1 MTRKWNK
8 VKESLRRT
16 REFVAG
22 VLIGSAAVTPVFAA
36 ASDITIDDMR
46 MPILIGSLVLLLA
59 GLVLKATRRKHA
71 SPPEPGHASPPEPAL
86 KEFSEGIGQYRLQ
99 LGRGDAF

>member
-1 MTRKWNK
+1 MTRKLKK

-16 REFVAG
+16 RDFVAG

-36 ASDITIDDMR
+36 TDITIDDMR

-71 SPPEPGHASPPEPAL
+71 SPPKPGHASPPEPAL

>member
-16 REFVAG
+16 REFAAG

-36 ASDITIDDMR
+36 TDITIDDMR

-59 GLVLKATRRKHA
+59 GLVLKAMRRKHA
-71 SPPEPGHASPPEPAL
+71 SPPEPGL

-99 LGRGDAF
+99 LGRGDAY

>member
-22 VLIGSAAVTPVFAA
+22 VLIGSAAITPVFAA
-36 ASDITIDDMR
+36 TDITIDDMR

-59 GLVLKATRRKHA
+59 GLVLKATRRKHV
-71 SPPEPGHASPPEPAL
+71 SPPELGHASPPEPAL

-99 LGRGDAF
+99 LGRGDAY

>member
-8 VKESLRRT
+8 VKESLRGT

-22 VLIGSAAVTPVFAA
+22 VLIGSAAITPVFAA
-36 ASDITIDDMR
+36 TDITIDDMR
-46 MPILIGSLVLLLA
+46 MPILIGSLVLLRA
-59 GLVLKATRRKHA
+59 GLVLKATRRKHT
-71 SPPEPGHASPPEPAL
+71 SPPEPAPESAL

>member
-1 MTRKWNK
+1 MTRKWHK

-16 REFVAG
+16 REFAAG

-36 ASDITIDDMR
+36 TDITIDDMR

-71 SPPEPGHASPPEPAL
+71 SPPKPGHASPPEPAL

>member
-1 MTRKWNK
+1 MTRKLKK

-36 ASDITIDDMR
+36 TDITIDDMR

-59 GLVLKATRRKHA
+59 GLVLKATRRKHV
-71 SPPEPGHASPPEPAL
+71 SPPELAL

>member
-16 REFVAG
+16 RDFAAG
-22 VLIGSAAVTPVFAA
+22 VFIGSAAVTPVFAA
-36 ASDITIDDMR
+36 TDTMIDDMR
-46 MPILIGSLVLLLA
+46 MPMLVGSLVLLLI
-59 GLVLKATRRKHA
+59 GLVLKATRSKKT
-71 SPPEPGHASPPEPAL
+71 GSPPEPAS

-99 LGRGDAF
+99 LGRGDAD